1 MVLEMDHLGFQG
13 SSPAMTRALIVANQ
27 LNPMLRALALAS
39 SKPMPNAKLDD
50 FTKNMLHWISQT
62 QKWVT
67 LTYSKCI
74 GSFIYEVILCT
85 HLHIILV
92 YFIYLPVTFRF
103 PLSPFPPR
111 VFSPH
116 FSHFHFSQSLRLYT
130 SNLRSHSILQRQE
143 QSGSTRSSSPKEAG
157 LFSLPLSLFLS
168 FLRFF

>member
-1 MVLEMDHLGFQG
+1 MEYAYLKKESLL
-13 SSPAMTRALIVANQ
+13 AI
-27 LNPMLRALALAS
+27 RALALAS

-74 GSFIYEVILCT
+74 GSFIYEVLLCT

-143 QSGSTRSSSPKEAG
+143 HSALHDLLLQRKPNHSGVSSTGFK
-157 LFSLPLSLFLS
+157 
-168 FLRFF
+168 